1 MGKYIENSMQEFLK
15 NIPDKRVDKNTTSLK
30 FKEDLITFF
39 KGKNLNIC
47 LEVGTSK
54 GWSTRVLSILF
65 SEVYT
70 IENSIPNIAEAKEHN
85 KDRTN
90 IEYLNI
96 DATKEWNL
104 PLEKI
109 DIVFI
114 DCIHTRS
121 AVLRDI
127 NQSLKYKP
135 AYLVFDDYGLF
146 PEVKSAILEFIDN
159 NSKLNIKTK
168 YIGEPEGNQPRI
180 GKKLKD
186 WEGIILEL

>member
-1 MGKYIENSMQEFLK
+1 MAKYNKDSLK
-15 NIPDKRVDKNTTSLK
+15 HLLDNIPDKRVDKNTTSLK
-30 FKEDLITFF
+30 FKEDLIDFF
-39 KGKNLNIC
+39 TDKNLTTC
-47 LEVGTSK
+47 LEIGTSQ
-54 GWSTRVLSILF
+54 GWTTRVLSFLF
-65 SEVYT
+65 PKVYT
-70 IENSIPNIAEAKEHN
+70 IENSISNIIKAKEHN
-85 KDRTN
+85 KDRIS

-121 AVLRDI
+121 AVLKDI

-135 AYLVFDDYGLF
+135 TYLVFDDYGLF

-159 NSKLNIKTK
+159 NSKLDIKTV
-168 YIGEPEGNQPRI
+168 YIGEPEGNQPRA

>member
-1 MGKYIENSMQEFLK
+1 MAKHNKNSLEYLLDS
-15 NIPDKRVDKNTTSLK
+15 IPDKRVDKNTTSLK
-30 FKEDLITFF
+30 FKEDLIDFF
-39 KGKNLNIC
+39 TGKNLTTC
-47 LEVGTSK
+47 LEIGTSQ
-54 GWSTRVLSILF
+54 GWTTRILSFLF
-65 SEVYT
+65 PKVYT
-70 IENSIPNIAEAKEHN
+70 IENSTSNIIKAKEHN
-85 KDRTN
+85 KDRIN
-90 IEYLNI
+90 IEYLNM
-96 DATKEWNL
+96 DATKEWIL

-135 AYLVFDDYGLF
+135 AYLIFDDYGLF
-146 PEVKSAILEFIDN
+146 PEVKSAILEFVEN
-159 NSKLNIKTK
+159 NSKLDIKITH
-168 YIGEPEGNQPRI
+168 IGEPEGNEPRI